1 MDGFDKL
8 INNRAPRRMILTFIA
23 VSLVSTVISW
33 FASAYI
39 ADIITEYII
48 RSSLS
53 AMGGGKFTALP
64 DSSAI
69 TKGEALLTEYS
80 ISADIPARL
89 MECWD
94 DIRVCCFSLS
104 TGICIAVSL
113 VWLIV
118 SIRSLFGTYNQIEQL
133 RTEALKIA
141 ENASYRISAAGEDF
155 SCVRRLSDSLV
166 LISDRLS
173 YLTNRL
179 QNEKDFLSEF
189 LTDFSHQLKTSLA
202 VIQLNSDI
210 LSDMKNISEEKRQML
225 SGEIQQNLDGMEE
238 LVISAIKLAKLNADS
253 VAYTMNCTDI
263 SATCVEAMKRIS
275 PLLREKNIS
284 INASTPEENISLPHN
299 RIWLCEAF
307 ENIIK
312 NCADHSECSEISIEI
327 TSNPTLTTVAIED
340 NGKGIPQHE
349 IPDLFRRFGKKSGN
363 IRMTSAG
370 VGMSISQKIVH
381 AHKGEIIV
389 YSEQGSGTRF
399 EISFLNS

>member
-23 VSLVSTVISW
+23 VILVSAVASW

-53 AMGGGKFTALP
+53 ALGGGKFTALP
-64 DSSAI
+64 DSSAV
-69 TKGEALLTEYS
+69 TQGEALLTEYS
-80 ISADIPARL
+80 ISADMPARL

-94 DIRVCCFSLS
+94 NIRVCCFSVFMC
-104 TGICIAVSL
+104 ICAAVSL

-141 ENASYRISAAGEDF
+141 ENVSYRIPSEGEDF
-155 SCVRRLSDSLV
+155 SCVRRLSESLV

-173 YLTNRL
+173 YLTDKL
-179 QNEKDFLSEF
+179 QSEKDFLSEF

-202 VIQLNSDI
+202 VVRLNSDI

-225 SGEIQQNLDGMEE
+225 SDEIQQNLDGMEE

-253 VAYTMNCTDI
+253 IAYTMNCTDI
-263 SATCVEAMKRIS
+263 SATCNEAVMRIS

-284 INASTPEENISLPHN
+284 IRTSANEHISLPHD

-312 NCADHSECSEISIEI
+312 NCADHSDCSEISIEI
-327 TSNPTLTTVAIED
+327 TSNPAVTTVAIED

-370 VGMSISQKIVH
+370 VGMSISQKIIQ

-389 YSEQGSGTRF
+389 YSELGSGTRF